1 MFENELVTENQN
13 LREVL
18 EVAKQI
24 TAELDIKRITKNI
37 TYFVRSKFNTWC
49 SFILPEDFDS
59 DLPVEFI
66 YEGPKLRKKK
76 MAFDSLKPVFDF
88 FQSAEYNQISFS
100 QFSNDFPDKQIVE
113 VLEERSPDFFLPLR
127 GESGILGVYVQG
139 KKEDLSAFTIEEIQ
153 FLTNVTG
160 FGSIS
165 IENANFYRRAI
176 TDRMTKLYNHHQF
189 EKTLEE
195 YIQKAQNGDIAPFSL
210 VMFDIDH
217 FKSFNDNYGHLQG
230 DIIIKDIARMLLS
243 EVRDCDYPARY
254 GGEEFIVILPDTSLD
269 EAEIFASRL
278 RKNIESH
285 EFPGENRT
293 FQCTVSLGVA
303 EYSKKYVKNNTDMV
317 GYVDKALY
325 TSKENGRNQVTKF
338 IYKK

>member
-113 VLEERSPDFFLPLR
+113 VLEERSP
-127 GESGILGVYVQG
+127 
-139 KKEDLSAFTIEEIQ
+139 
-153 FLTNVTG
+153 
-160 FGSIS
+160 
-165 IENANFYRRAI
+165 
-176 TDRMTKLYNHHQF
+176 
-189 EKTLEE
+189 
-195 YIQKAQNGDIAPFSL
+195 
-210 VMFDIDH
+210 
-217 FKSFNDNYGHLQG
+217 
-230 DIIIKDIARMLLS
+230 
-243 EVRDCDYPARY
+243 
-254 GGEEFIVILPDTSLD
+254 
-269 EAEIFASRL
+269 
-278 RKNIESH
+278 
-285 EFPGENRT
+285 
-293 FQCTVSLGVA
+293 
-303 EYSKKYVKNNTDMV
+303 
-317 GYVDKALY
+317 
-325 TSKENGRNQVTKF
+325 
-338 IYKK
+338 

>member
-1 MFENELVTENQN
+1 MLEDDLSIENQN

-66 YEGPKLRKKK
+66 YEGSKLRQKK
-76 MAFDSLKPVFDF
+76 MSFKSLKPLFDF
-88 FQSAEYNQISFS
+88 FQSAEYNQISFT
-100 QFSNDFPDKQIVE
+100 QFSNDFPNKDIVQI
-113 VLEERSPDFFLPLR
+113 LEEKDPDFFLPLR
-127 GESGILGVYVQG
+127 GDSGILGVYVQG
-139 KKEDLSAFTIEEIQ
+139 KKEDLSAFSIEEIQ
-153 FLTNVTG
+153 FLANVTG
-160 FGSIS
+160 FGAIS

-176 TDRMTKLYNHHQF
+176 TDRMTKLFNHHQF

-195 YIQKAQNGDIAPFSL
+195 YIQKAETGEIDPFSL

-230 DIIIKDIARMLLS
+230 DIIIKDIAKMLLS
-243 EVRDCDYPARY
+243 EVRDCDYPVRY
-254 GGEEFIVILPDTSLD
+254 GGEEFIVILPDTYDRS
-269 EAEIFASRL
+269 
-278 RKNIESH
+278 
-285 EFPGENRT
+285 
-293 FQCTVSLGVA
+293 
-303 EYSKKYVKNNTDMV
+303 YV
-317 GYVDKALY
+317 L
-325 TSKENGRNQVTKF
+325 F
-338 IYKK
+338 